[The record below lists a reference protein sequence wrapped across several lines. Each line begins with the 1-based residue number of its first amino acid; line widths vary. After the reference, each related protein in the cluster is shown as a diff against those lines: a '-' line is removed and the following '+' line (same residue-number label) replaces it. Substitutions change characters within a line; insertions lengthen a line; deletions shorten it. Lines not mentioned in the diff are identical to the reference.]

1 MKKVKTER
9 KIETKTRKRE
19 KKSFEKTHQ
28 KDLEGC
34 KNMQE

>member
-9 KIETKTRKRE
+9 KIEKKNRKRE
-19 KKSFEKTHQ
+19 KNVLKKTHQ